1 MGVKKTMDERDDD
14 LTPVAE
20 EDAAPTSGEAG
31 HEEPEEDSRHTDA
44 YAVLSGEDDE
54 VPKSAQ
60 ALSELGEKRLDEGN
74 IGDALDKYRGAV
86 RASQVTGEDESD
98 HRTNLGDAYAYSGQG
113 LNAYRQYKRAIKLSP
128 RKAEPHFSMGELY
141 HRYGR
146 LSSAVTEYRTA
157 LLYAPGNAWYRY
169 RLSEALLQ
177 MGDMAAA
184 IVELEE
190 TVQLKAQDSFYH
202 FWLGDIYAR
211 AECYDEAIRE
221 LQQATLFAPYD
232 AYYNV
237 RLGALYRRRKMYRDA
252 VLAVRQAIRLAPKS
266 APYHCL
272 LADLYSDLKLD
283 EHAVHHY
290 QAAGLLDDYDTEQL
304 HRLRVYAGIE
314 SDDSLSLEAFKLD
327 FESDSDFAM
336 PSDRE

>member
-1 MGVKKTMDERDDD
+1 MEERDDD

-20 EDAAPTSGEAG
+20 EDAALNPNAAG
-31 HEEPEEDSRHTDA
+31 HDEPDEDVRSTDPFA
-44 YAVLSGEDDE
+44 TLSGEDEDSGPTAE
-54 VPKSAQ
+54 
-60 ALSELGEKRLDEGN
+60 ALAERGIKHLDEGN
-74 IGDALDKYRGAV
+74 IGEALSSYRDAV
-86 RASQVTGEDESD
+86 RAARKTGADESD
-98 HRTNLGDAYAYSGQG
+98 QRVNLGDAYAYSGQG

-128 RKAEPHFSMGELY
+128 RKAEPHFSLGELY

-146 LSSAVTEYRTA
+146 LANAVTEYRTA
-157 LLYAPGNAWYRY
+157 LQYAPGNAWYRY

-177 MGDMAAA
+177 MGDVSGA
-184 IVELEE
+184 IAELEQ
-190 TVQLKAQDSFYH
+190 TVKLKPQDGFYH

-211 AECYDEAIRE
+211 AERYDEAIRE
-221 LQQATLFAPYD
+221 FQQATLFAPYD

-252 VLAVRQAIRLAPKS
+252 VLAVRQALRLASKS

-272 LADLYSDLKLD
+272 LADLYSDLRLD

-290 QAAGLLDDYDTEQL
+290 QAAGMLDDYDTEHL

-314 SDDSLSLEAFKLD
+314 TDDLLSLEAFNLD
-327 FESDSDFAM
+327 SDSDFAL
-336 PSDRE
+336 PTDRE

>member
-1 MGVKKTMDERDDD
+1 MDERDDD

-20 EDAAPTSGEAG
+20 EDAAPNPHAAG
-31 HEEPEEDSRHTDA
+31 HDEPEEDVRSTDP
-44 YAVLSGEDDE
+44 YATLSGDDDE
-54 VPKSAQ
+54 DKPTAEALAQ
-60 ALSELGEKRLDEGN
+60 QGIRHLDEGN
-74 IGDALDKYRGAV
+74 IGEALEKYRDAV
-86 RASQVTGEDESD
+86 RTARKTGEDESD
-98 HRTNLGDAYAYSGQG
+98 QRVNLGDAYSYSGQG

-146 LSSAVTEYRTA
+146 LSNAVLEYRTA
-157 LLYAPGNAWYRY
+157 LQYAPTNAWYRY

-177 MGDMAAA
+177 MGDLAGA
-184 IVELEE
+184 IGELEE
-190 TVQLKAQDSFYH
+190 TVKLRPQDGFYH
-202 FWLGDIYAR
+202 FWLGDLYYR
-211 AECYDEAIRE
+211 GERYDEAIRE

-252 VLAVRQAIRLAPKS
+252 ALAIRQALRLAPKS

-272 LADLYSDLKLD
+272 LADLYSDLRLD
-283 EHAVHHY
+283 EYAVHHY
-290 QAAGLLDDYDTEQL
+290 QAAGMLDDYDTEQL

-314 SDDSLSLEAFKLD
+314 SDDLLALEP
-327 FESDSDFAM
+327 FEFDTDGNFAM
-336 PSDRE
+336 PTDRE

>member
-1 MGVKKTMDERDDD
+1 MNERDDD

-20 EDAAPTSGEAG
+20 EDTAPHSDGSG
-31 HEEPEEDSRHTDA
+31 HEEPDEDSRHTDA
-44 YAVLSGEDDE
+44 YAVLSAEDDE
-54 VPKSAQ
+54 TKPTAQ
-60 ALSELGEKRLDEGN
+60 ALAELGEKRLDEGN
-74 IGDALDKYRGAV
+74 IGEALDKYRDAV
-86 RASQVTGEDESD
+86 RTARKTGEDESD
-98 HRTNLGDAYAYSGQG
+98 HRVNLGDAYAYSGQG
-113 LNAYRQYKRAIKLSP
+113 VNAYRQYKRAIKLSP

-146 LSSAVTEYRTA
+146 LPNAVAEYKTA
-157 LLYAPGNAWYRY
+157 LQYAPNNAWYRY

-177 MGDMAAA
+177 MGDLPAA
-184 IVELEE
+184 ILELEQ
-190 TVQLKAQDSFYH
+190 TVQLKPQDGFYH
-202 FWLGDIYAR
+202 FWLGDLYAR
-211 AECYDEAIRE
+211 GEHYEEAIRE

-252 VLAVRQAIRLAPKS
+252 ALAVRQALRLAPKN

-272 LADLYSDLKLD
+272 LADLYSDLRLD

-290 QAAGLLDDYDTEQL
+290 QAAGMLDDYDTEQL

-314 SDDSLSLEAFKLD
+314 SEDLLALEAFELD
-327 FESDSDFAM
+327 ADTDFAL
-336 PSDRE
+336 PTDRE